1 YGSGGSG
8 GSTTDGPSCGGQMF
22 TLMPAPSPN
31 MLLVLDKSG
40 SMGQIVASDNN
51 TKWNDVRM
59 AITQLVTQDQQIR
72 FGLMLFSSDGN
83 CGAGLVNVPIG
94 PGTGAMVSQIL
105 AGILPS
111 GSTPTAV
118 TLQAADGVT
127 ALHDPMRGNFVL
139 LATDGLPN
147 CGAADGPTLAAV
159 QTLAQAQIKTF
170 VIGFGADTQANP
182 QLLNQMAQAGGTA
195 RPGATSYYQ
204 VNNLSELQMAIQAI
218 SGSIVRC
225 TYRLDRP
232 PPDTTQLYVAFDN
245 VLVSQD
251 PVNGWTYDAAG
262 PSLTFHGMACDRLR
276 SGMVMSVAVQYGCP
290 PVR

>member
-1 YGSGGSG
+1 
-8 GSTTDGPSCGGQMF
+8 
-22 TLMPAPSPN
+22 
-31 MLLVLDKSG
+31 
-40 SMGQIVASDNN
+40 
-51 TKWNDVRM
+51 
-59 AITQLVTQDQQIR
+59 TQDQQIR

-94 PGTGAMVSQIL
+94 PGTGAMVNQIL

-111 GSTPTAV
+111 GSTPTAG
-118 TLQAADGVT
+118 TFQAA
-127 ALHDPMRGNFVL
+127 RG
-139 LATDGLPN
+139 ATPPHHSIRSDLGLPSPHRLPN

-170 VIGFGADTQANP
+170 VIGFGADPQANP

-225 TYRLDRP
+225 TY
-232 PPDTTQLYVAFDN
+232 
-245 VLVSQD
+245 
-251 PVNGWTYDAAG
+251 
-262 PSLTFHGMACDRLR
+262 
-276 SGMVMSVAVQYGCP
+276 
-290 PVR
+290 